1 MAVMAPADDGEAE
14 GGRVLSIQSHV
25 VQGYVGNK
33 SAVFPLQLLG
43 MDVDP
48 INSVQ
53 FSNHT
58 GYAKFT
64 GKRLTG
70 EELHELLDGMETN
83 DLLRDAHTHL
93 LTGYIGSIS
102 LLDAIVR
109 VYERLRA
116 AQSHPERLMYVCDPV
131 MGDLGKLYVP
141 LELVG
146 LYRSKVLPIC
156 DVLTPNQYE
165 CELLAEME
173 LRTVAD
179 AMRACKKLHTL
190 GPKVVVISSFL
201 EASSTEDDAADKQ
214 PPRELVVIGSKVV
227 QLGVDGSDAVCE
239 QYEVQFPWIDSY
251 YTGTGDLFAA
261 LLLAWL
267 HRYPRDF
274 KRALENVISTIQD
287 VLRITLKLGGKDCD
301 LKLIQSRHVI
311 ANPTVRFFASP
322 LAVPV
327 LSVLVDLDLLLGT
340 ESEKTVARA
349 DEAIDVAGIALV
361 GAWELLDALELLVGA
376 GNVQIISNYS
386 LSSTQT
392 LLDQQKA
399 GNTVYAVVSSG
410 DMRPE
415 GVSADVRIPSHNCE
429 TLVVSNCSPLRE
441 LATRCLYQVA
451 PSSLSTA
458 SLAPTD
464 EAASLCSVLTTYIQ
478 THNTHCRT
486 N

>member
-1 MAVMAPADDGEAE
+1 MTTEPQEIDVSDD

-64 GKRLTG
+64 GRRLTG
-70 EELHELLDGMETN
+70 DELHELLDGMETN

-109 VYERLRA
+109 VYERIRA
-116 AQSHPERLMYVCDPV
+116 AQTHPERLMYVCDPV

-141 LELVG
+141 LELVD

-173 LRTVAD
+173 LRTVKD

-190 GPKVVVISSFL
+190 GPKVVVISSFQ
-201 EASSTEDDAADKQ
+201 EASEGETPK
-214 PPRELVVIGSKVV
+214 ELVVIGSKVIASDT
-227 QLGVDGSDAVCE
+227 DGERRCE
-239 QYEVQFPWIDSY
+239 QYEVRFPWIDSY

-267 HRYPRDF
+267 YRFPNDF

-311 ANPTVRFFASP
+311 ANPTVRFFAKP

-327 LSVLVDLDLLLGT
+327 MFVLVDLDVLIGSTSNGKL
-340 ESEKTVARA
+340 V
-349 DEAIDVAGIALV
+349 DVPAGLTIQRC
-361 GAWELLDALELLVGA
+361 ELLDALVALVGSE
-376 GNVQIISNYS
+376 NVGIVTNYTVP
-386 LSSTQT
+386 STQT
-392 LLDQQKA
+392 LLAK
-399 GNTVYAVVSSG
+399 GGMTFKVISSATIG
-410 DMRPE
+410 AKSDNR
-415 GVSADVRIPSHNCE
+415 NCE
-429 TLVVSNCSPLRE
+429 TLVVSSSTSLVDVASRA
-441 LATRCLYQVA
+441 LFQVV
-451 PSSLSTA
+451 PSTA
-458 SLAPTD
+458 SD
-464 EAASLCSVLTTYIQ
+464 EAVTTFIKV
-478 THNTHCRT
+478 HNSECLLA
-486 N
+486 

>member
-1 MAVMAPADDGEAE
+1 MTTEQQEIDVTND

-64 GKRLTG
+64 GRRLTG
-70 EELHELLDGMETN
+70 DELHELLDGMETN

-109 VYERLRA
+109 VYERIRA
-116 AQSHPERLMYVCDPV
+116 AQTHPERLVYVCDPV

-141 LELVG
+141 LELVD

-173 LRTVAD
+173 LRTVKD

-190 GPKVVVISSFL
+190 GPKVVVISSFQ
-201 EASSTEDDAADKQ
+201 EASEGKTPK
-214 PPRELVVIGSKVV
+214 ELVVIGSKVISSE
-227 QLGVDGSDAVCE
+227 GGDRRCE
-239 QYEVQFPWIDSY
+239 QYEVRFPWIDSY

-267 HRYPRDF
+267 YRFPNDF

-287 VLRITLKLGGKDCD
+287 VLHITLKLGGKDCD

-311 ANPTVRFFASP
+311 ANPTVRFFAKP
-322 LAVPV
+322 LAVPIV
-327 LSVLVDLDLLLGT
+327 FVLVDLDVLLGT
-340 ESEKTVARA
+340 ISNGKLA
-349 DEAIDVAGIALV
+349 DVPAGLTFQRR
-361 GAWELLDALELLVGA
+361 ELLDALVALVGTE
-376 GNVQIISNYS
+376 NVSIITNYS
-386 LSSTQT
+386 VPSTQA
-392 LLDQQKA
+392 LLDELAKDDK
-399 GNTVYAVVSSG
+399 TFKVISSASIG
-410 DMRPE
+410 TKTESRDY
-415 GVSADVRIPSHNCE
+415 E
-429 TLVVSNCSPLRE
+429 TLVVSSSAPLVD
-441 LATRCLYQVA
+441 LASRALYQVV
-451 PSSLSTA
+451 PSTA
-458 SLAPTD
+458 SD
-464 EAASLCSVLTTYIQ
+464 EAVTTYIKD
-478 THNTHCRT
+478 HNSECLLTQ
-486 N
+486 

>member
-1 MAVMAPADDGEAE
+1 MVESAE
-14 GGRVLSIQSHV
+14 DNGGRVLSIQSHV

-64 GKRLTG
+64 GRRLTG
-70 EELHELLDGMETN
+70 DELHELLDGMETN
-83 DLLRDAHTHL
+83 KLLQDAHTHL
-93 LTGYIGSIS
+93 LTGYIGSVS

-116 AQSHPERLMYVCDPV
+116 AQTHPERLLYVCDPV

-173 LRTVAD
+173 LKTVED

-190 GPKVVVISSFL
+190 GPKVVVISSFQ
-201 EASSTEDDAADKQ
+201 EATGSEDEQ
-214 PPRELVVIGSKVV
+214 PTKDLVVIGSKV
-227 QLGVDGSDAVCE
+227 LAGGITGGEPVCE
-239 QYEVQFPWIDSY
+239 QFEVRFPLIDSY

-267 HRYPRDF
+267 YRYPDDF
-274 KRALENVISTIQD
+274 KRVLENVISTIQD

-301 LKLIQSRHVI
+301 LKLIQSRDVI
-311 ANPTVRFFASP
+311 ANPTVRFFARP
-322 LAVPV
+322 LSVPV
-327 LSVLVDLDLLLGT
+327 LSVIVDVDILLGT
-340 ESEKTVARA
+340 DPEQA
-349 DEAIDVAGIALV
+349 AIAWKANKEPSDVPAGAKITN
-361 GAWELLDALELLVGA
+361 GELLDNLVHLTGAENVEIVSTYSVQSTHALLSEYAKGDSA
-376 GNVQIISNYS
+376 CQILSPTDIGKKS
-386 LSSTQT
+386 LPS
-392 LLDQQKA
+392 DK
-399 GNTVYAVVSSG
+399 
-410 DMRPE
+410 
-415 GVSADVRIPSHNCE
+415 RIESRNCE
-429 TLVVSNCSPLRE
+429 TLVVSNAMPLLEMASRGLFQVLPTAATDKLTSYIRE
-441 LATRCLYQVA
+441 
-451 PSSLSTA
+451 
-458 SLAPTD
+458 
-464 EAASLCSVLTTYIQ
+464 
-478 THNTHCRT
+478 HNEKCHIA
-486 N
+486 

>member
-1 MAVMAPADDGEAE
+1 MAQHELAVSDD

-43 MDVDP
+43 LDVDP

-64 GKRLTG
+64 GRRLTG
-70 EELHELLDGMETN
+70 DELHELLDGMETN

-109 VYERLRA
+109 VFERLRA
-116 AQSHPERLMYVCDPV
+116 AQTHPERLVYVCDPV
-131 MGDLGKLYVP
+131 MGDLGQLYVP
-141 LELVG
+141 MELVD

-173 LRTVAD
+173 LRTVKD

-190 GPKVVVISSFL
+190 GPKVVVISSFQ
-201 EASSTEDDAADKQ
+201 EASEGETPK
-214 PPRELVVIGSKVV
+214 ELVVIGSKVV
-227 QLGVDGSDAVCE
+227 AGSVDGGEPRCE
-239 QYEVQFPWIDSY
+239 QYEVRFPWIDSY

-267 HRYPRDF
+267 YRFPNDF

-311 ANPTVRFFASP
+311 TNPTVRYFAKP
-322 LAVPV
+322 LSVPV
-327 LSVLVDLDLLLGT
+327 LSVLVDLDVLLGT
-340 ESEKTVARA
+340 SGNGKDMDVPEDA
-349 DEAIDVAGIALV
+349 AIKRRD
-361 GAWELLDALELLVGA
+361 LLDALVTLVGA
-376 GNVQIISNYS
+376 ENIRIVTNYS
-386 LSSTQT
+386 APSTQA
-392 LLDQQKA
+392 LLEQAAKD
-399 GNTVYAVVSSG
+399 GEEFNVVSS
-410 DMRPE
+410 
-415 GVSADVRIPSHNCE
+415 ADFAKALPADGRIQTRNCE
-429 TLVVSNCSPLRE
+429 TLVVSESASFVD
-441 LATRCLYQVA
+441 LASRALYQVV
-451 PSSLSTA
+451 PS
-458 SLAPTD
+458 
-464 EAASLCSVLTTYIQ
+464 AASDDAVTSYIKEL
-478 THNTHCRT
+478 NTQCLLA
-486 N
+486 

>member
-1 MAVMAPADDGEAE
+1 MADAAE
-14 GGRVLSIQSHV
+14 DSGGRVLSIQSHV

-64 GKRLTG
+64 GRRLTG
-70 EELHELLDGMETN
+70 DELHELLDGMEMN
-83 DLLRDAHTHL
+83 DLLTDAHTHL
-93 LTGYIGSIS
+93 LTGYIGSVS

-116 AQSHPERLMYVCDPV
+116 AQSHPERLVYVCDPV

-141 LELVG
+141 LELVD

-173 LRTVAD
+173 LRTVQD
-179 AMRACKKLHTL
+179 VMKACKKLHTL
-190 GPKVVVISSFL
+190 GPKVVVVSSFV
-201 EASSTEDDAADKQ
+201 EATDGQE
-214 PPRELVVIGSKVV
+214 PPKELVVIGSKV
-227 QLGVDGSDAVCE
+227 LPGAKGESVCE
-239 QYEVQFPWIDSY
+239 QYEVRFPLIDSY

-267 HRYPRDF
+267 YRYPDDF
-274 KRALENVISTIQD
+274 KRVLENVISTIQD
-287 VLRITLKLGGKDCD
+287 VLKITLKLGGKDCD

-311 ANPTVRFFASP
+311 ANPAVRFFATP

-327 LSVLVDLDLLLGT
+327 ASVLVDFDTLLGT
-340 ESEKTVARA
+340 APEKATAAWTVNTTNGKVLA
-349 DEAIDVAGIALV
+349 DAPADAELNRD
-361 GAWELLDALELLVGA
+361 LLDKIVQLMGA
-376 GNVQIISNYS
+376 TNVEIVTQYS
-386 LSSTQT
+386 VASTQA
-392 LLDQQKA
+392 LLEQLATGAKTFKVLSPADFRSKA
-399 GNTVYAVVSSG
+399 LPSDN
-410 DMRPE
+410 
-415 GVSADVRIPSHNCE
+415 RIDSRNCE
-429 TLVVSNCSPLRE
+429 TLLVSNASPLLD
-441 LATRCLYQVA
+441 LAARGLFQTA
-451 PSSLSTA
+451 HPAGSLTSYITEHNA
-458 SLAPTD
+458 QSHLA
-464 EAASLCSVLTTYIQ
+464 
-478 THNTHCRT
+478 
-486 N
+486 

>member
-1 MAVMAPADDGEAE
+1 MHQELEMSDD

-64 GKRLTG
+64 GRRLTG
-70 EELHELLDGMETN
+70 DELHELLDGMEIN
-83 DLLRDAHTHL
+83 DLLKDAHTHL

-109 VYERLRA
+109 VYERIRA
-116 AQSHPERLMYVCDPV
+116 AQTRPERLVYVCDPV

-141 LELVG
+141 LELVDM
-146 LYRSKVLPIC
+146 YRSKVLPIC

-173 LRTVAD
+173 LRTVKD
-179 AMRACKKLHTL
+179 AMHACKKLHTL
-190 GPKVVVISSFL
+190 GPKVVVISSFQ
-201 EASSTEDDAADKQ
+201 EASEDETPKG
-214 PPRELVVIGSKVV
+214 LVVIGSKVIT
-227 QLGVDGSDAVCE
+227 GGRCE
-239 QYEVQFPWIDSY
+239 QYEVRFPWIDSY

-267 HRYPRDF
+267 YRFPDDF

-311 ANPTVRFFASP
+311 ANPTVRFFAKP
-322 LAVPV
+322 LSVPI
-327 LSVLVDLDLLLGT
+327 LFVLVDLDTLLGT
-340 ESEKTVARA
+340 TSNDEVVDVPA
-349 DEAIDVAGIALV
+349 DASIQRRELLSALASLV
-361 GAWELLDALELLVGA
+361 GAENASIVTNYTVPSTQALLSAFKVISSMEVGA
-376 GNVQIISNYS
+376 N
-386 LSSTQT
+386 
-392 LLDQQKA
+392 
-399 GNTVYAVVSSG
+399 
-410 DMRPE
+410 
-415 GVSADVRIPSHNCE
+415 ADHRIETRNCE
-429 TLVVSNCSPLRE
+429 TLVVSSSASLTA
-441 LATRCLYQVA
+441 LASRTLYQVA
-451 PSSLSTA
+451 PSTA
-458 SLAPTD
+458 SD
-464 EAASLCSVLTTYIQ
+464 EAVLAYIKE
-478 THNTHCRT
+478 HNAQCLLA
-486 N
+486 

>member
-1 MAVMAPADDGEAE
+1 MTTEQQEIDVSDD

-64 GKRLTG
+64 GRRLTG
-70 EELHELLDGMETN
+70 DELHELLDGMETN

-109 VYERLRA
+109 VYERIRA
-116 AQSHPERLMYVCDPV
+116 AQTHPERLMYVCDPV

-141 LELVG
+141 LELVD

-173 LRTVAD
+173 LRTVKD

-190 GPKVVVISSFL
+190 GPKVVVISSFQ
-201 EASSTEDDAADKQ
+201 EASEGET
-214 PPRELVVIGSKVV
+214 PTELVVIGSKVISSDT
-227 QLGVDGSDAVCE
+227 DGERRCE
-239 QYEVQFPWIDSY
+239 QYEVRFPWIDSY

-267 HRYPRDF
+267 YRFPNDF
-274 KRALENVISTIQD
+274 KRAMENVISTIQD

-311 ANPTVRFFASP
+311 ANPTVRFFAKP
-322 LAVPV
+322 LSVPV
-327 LSVLVDLDLLLGT
+327 VSVLVDLDVLLGT
-340 ESEKTVARA
+340 TSNGKLTDVPA
-349 DEAIDVAGIALV
+349 DLTIQRR
-361 GAWELLDALELLVGA
+361 ELLDAVAVLVGTD
-376 GNVQIISNYS
+376 NVSIITNHTVPSIQA
-386 LSSTQT
+386 LLAKDGKPFKVISSETIGT
-392 LLDQQKA
+392 KTD
-399 GNTVYAVVSSG
+399 S
-410 DMRPE
+410 R
-415 GVSADVRIPSHNCE
+415 NCQ
-429 TLVVSNCSPLRE
+429 TLVVSR
-441 LATRCLYQVA
+441 LASLVDVASQALYQVV
-451 PSSLSTA
+451 PPTA
-458 SLAPTD
+458 SD
-464 EAASLCSVLTTYIQ
+464 EAVTTYIKE
-478 THNTHCRT
+478 HNSECLLAQ
-486 N
+486 

>member
-1 MAVMAPADDGEAE
+1 MAEHEELEVGDD

-64 GKRLTG
+64 GRRLTG
-70 EELHELLDGMETN
+70 DELHELLDGMEIN

-116 AQSHPERLMYVCDPV
+116 AQTHPERLVYVCDPV

-141 LELVG
+141 MELVD

-173 LRTVAD
+173 LRTVKD

-190 GPKVVVISSFL
+190 GPKVVVISSFQ
-201 EASSTEDDAADKQ
+201 EASEGETPK
-214 PPRELVVIGSKVV
+214 ELVVIGSKVIA
-227 QLGVDGSDAVCE
+227 GIEGGEPRCE
-239 QYEVQFPWIDSY
+239 QYEVRFPWIDSY

-267 HRYPRDF
+267 YRFPNDF

-311 ANPTVRFFASP
+311 TNPTVRYVAKP
-322 LAVPV
+322 LSVPV
-327 LSVLVDLDLLLGT
+327 LSVLVDLNILLGT
-340 ESEKTVARA
+340 TSDGNAGDVPA
-349 DEAIDVAGIALV
+349 DAAIKRRD
-361 GAWELLDALELLVGA
+361 LLDALATLVGA
-376 GNVQIISNYS
+376 GNA
-386 LSSTQT
+386 L
-392 LLDQQKA
+392 
-399 GNTVYAVVSSG
+399 
-410 DMRPE
+410 P
-415 GVSADVRIPSHNCE
+415 ADGRIETRNCE
-429 TLVVSNCSPLRE
+429 TLLVSESATLVD
-441 LATRCLYQVA
+441 LASRALYQVV
-451 PSSLSTA
+451 PSAA
-458 SLAPTD
+458 SD
-464 EAASLCSVLTTYIQ
+464 EAVTSYIKE
-478 THNTHCRT
+478 HNAQCLLA
-486 N
+486 

>member
-1 MAVMAPADDGEAE
+1 MHQELEVSDD

-64 GKRLTG
+64 GRRLTG
-70 EELHELLDGMETN
+70 DELHELLDGMEIN
-83 DLLRDAHTHL
+83 DLLKDAHTHL

-109 VYERLRA
+109 VYERIRA
-116 AQSHPERLMYVCDPV
+116 AQTHPERLVYVCDPV

-141 LELVG
+141 LELVDM
-146 LYRSKVLPIC
+146 YRSKVLPIC

-173 LRTVAD
+173 LRTVKD
-179 AMRACKKLHTL
+179 AMHACKKLHTL
-190 GPKVVVISSFL
+190 GPKVVVISSFQ
-201 EASSTEDDAADKQ
+201 EASEDETPK
-214 PPRELVVIGSKVV
+214 ELVVIGSKVIT
-227 QLGVDGSDAVCE
+227 GGRCE
-239 QYEVQFPWIDSY
+239 QYEVRFPWIDSY

-267 HRYPRDF
+267 YRFPDDF

-287 VLRITLKLGGKDCD
+287 VLHITLKLGGKDCD

-311 ANPTVRFFASP
+311 ANPTVRFFAKP
-322 LAVPV
+322 LSVPI
-327 LSVLVDLDLLLGT
+327 LFVLVDLDTLLGT
-340 ESEKTVARA
+340 TSNDEVVDVPA
-349 DEAIDVAGIALV
+349 DASIQRRELLSALASLV
-361 GAWELLDALELLVGA
+361 GAE
-376 GNVQIISNYS
+376 NVSIVTNYTV
-386 LSSTQT
+386 SSTQA
-392 LLDQQKA
+392 LLSAFK
-399 GNTVYAVVSSG
+399 VISSMEVG
-410 DMRPE
+410 AN
-415 GVSADVRIPSHNCE
+415 ADHRIETRNCE
-429 TLVVSNCSPLRE
+429 TLVVSSSASLTA
-441 LATRCLYQVA
+441 LASRTLYQVA
-451 PSSLSTA
+451 PSTA
-458 SLAPTD
+458 SD
-464 EAASLCSVLTTYIQ
+464 EAVLAYIKE
-478 THNTHCRT
+478 HNAQCLLA
-486 N
+486 